1 VGECRKADAD
11 RCNWAYRKN
20 VSAAFVY
27 QSAFIS
33 CNDATVPSSLMQ
45 TGLWRYTPR
54 CNEAQNCTDGSAKL
68 LCCHARRCIERNIE
82 PVILVA
88 LSYSRNSVSRNPNGA
103 NADLFLFLYIS
114 LCVCVCVCVCVPI
127 IIFFSLI
134 PREP

>member
-33 CNDATVPSSLMQ
+33 CNGSAFSLIQ

-68 LCCHARRCIERNIE
+68 LCCHARRRIERNIG
-82 PVILVA
+82 PVIPVA
-88 LSYSRNSVSRNPNGA
+88 LSYSRKSVSRNPNGA
-103 NADLFLFLYIS
+103 NADICIYLSFYTS
-114 LCVCVCVCVCVPI
+114 VHVCVPNHN
-127 IIFFSLI
+127 FFL
-134 PREP
+134 